1 MLEKDLADK
10 VIAAFKLEL
19 NEDALKC
26 ITDDQ
31 FEKLSLMIQEALSD
45 EKRDIAEMVEELVR
59 KLKADSEVPD
69 ISM

>member
-1 MLEKDLADK
+1 MLEKDLVDK
-10 VIAAFKLEL
+10 VIVAFKLEL

>member
-10 VIAAFKLEL
+10 VVTAFKLEL
-19 NEDALKC
+19 NEGALQC

-45 EKRDIAEMVEELVR
+45 EKRDIAEMVADLVR
-59 KLKADSEVPD
+59 KLKADSKVPD

>member
-1 MLEKDLADK
+1 MLEKELADK
-10 VIAAFKLEL
+10 VVTAFKLEL

-26 ITDDQ
+26 INDNQ

-45 EKRDIAEMVEELVR
+45 EKRDIAEMVADLVR
-59 KLKADSEVPD
+59 KLKADSKVPD

>member
-10 VIAAFKLEL
+10 VVTAFKLEL
-19 NEDALKC
+19 NEDALQR

-31 FEKLSLMIQEALSD
+31 FDKLSLMIQEALSD
-45 EKRDIAEMVEELVR
+45 EKRDIAEMVADLVR
-59 KLKADSEVPD
+59 KLKADSKVPD